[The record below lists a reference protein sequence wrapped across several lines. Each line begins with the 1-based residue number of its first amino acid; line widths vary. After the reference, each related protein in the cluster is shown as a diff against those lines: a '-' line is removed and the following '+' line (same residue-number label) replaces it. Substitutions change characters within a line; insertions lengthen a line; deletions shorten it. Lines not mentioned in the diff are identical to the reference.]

1 MHRSGTSFLARAL
14 NLRGT
19 YLGPA
24 EELISDDFRSSSD
37 NLRGHWE
44 SNVFLKLADQ
54 TLQKNGG
61 SWHEIPEKVAID
73 DSLGKEIKDYSTH
86 LLEHPSLASGF
97 KDPRTIFCLDSWEKF
112 LPADFILVGIYR
124 YPLKVCE
131 SLKQRN
137 GFAYNKSIN
146 LWKQYN
152 EKLLL
157 LLEKYPGF
165 LLNFDWPKEKLF
177 SELDFIS
184 EKLGLSKKISL
195 DEWYTADLKKS
206 DGIYNEAH
214 TLNDSIM
221 STLSKLGNRS
231 AKNSEVLIPSI
242 SRTAENLSEITD
254 SLLKELGNQHNY
266 FRKIN
271 VANMKTI
278 EEHKKTIEDHKK
290 TIEDH
295 KKTIEDHKKTI
306 EDHKKTIEAIR
317 RSPTWKTLTKID
329 SVRKKLTS
337 TKS

>member
-1 MHRSGTSFLARAL
+1 MKPFLLITGMHRSGTSFLARAL

-24 EELISDDFRSSSD
+24 DELISDDFRSSSD

-54 TLQKNGG
+54 TLQKNSGT
-61 SWHEIPEKVAID
+61 WHELPEKIIVD
-73 DSLGKEIKDYSTH
+73 DNLGNEIKKHSNN
-86 LLEHPSLASGF
+86 LLEHPSLAAGF
-97 KDPRTIFCLDSWEKF
+97 KDPRIIFCLESWEKF
-112 LPADFILVGIYR
+112 LPANFILVGIYR
-124 YPLKVCE
+124 HPLKVAE

-137 GFAYNKSIN
+137 SFAYDKSIN

-152 EKLLL
+152 EKLLS

-165 LLNFDWPKEKLF
+165 LLNFDWPKQKLF

-195 DEWYTADLKKS
+195 DEWYTSDLKKS
-206 DGIYNEAH
+206 DSLYNETH
-214 TLNDSIM
+214 TLNDSIL
-221 STLSKLGNRS
+221 SVLSKLDKRS
-231 AKNSEVLIPSI
+231 EQNSKVSIPSI
-242 SRTAENLSEITD
+242 SRTAENLSEIID
-254 SLLKELGNQHNY
+254 GLLLELENQHNY
-266 FRKIN
+266 FKKIN
-271 VANMKTI
+271 VANM
-278 EEHKKTIEDHKK
+278 
-290 TIEDH
+290 
-295 KKTIEDHKKTI
+295 KTI

-317 RSPTWKTLTKID
+317 SSPTWKTLTKID